1 MKKRLTKIK
10 HAVILVNYKSSTDT
24 LAAIA
29 SIKKCKDQPYII
41 VVDNG
46 SPQTVI
52 NELRANAPEVDM
64 LEAGSNIGFSAGNN
78 LGIKHALRLGAQVIY
93 LLNNDT
99 LVDPNLFFRAYRS
112 CAVKNRIVGAK
123 VYYARGYE
131 YHDSQKNAGNILW
144 YAGGYFDYSMAIA
157 RHIGV
162 DEIDH
167 GQYDKSKAVDFV
179 TGCFMAIPRGVIK
192 KIGMLD
198 ESFFLYLEDAEYS
211 LRAISRGV
219 EVLYN
224 PLLILYHK
232 NSSSAGA
239 GSALVDYYMSRNRHV
254 IAKRYGTWRL
264 RFALLREAFKNF
276 GNANR
281 RQAYTDYLFG
291 KMGERK

>member
-1 MKKRLTKIK
+1 
-10 HAVILVNYKSSTDT
+10 
-24 LAAIA
+24 
-29 SIKKCKDQPYII
+29 
-41 VVDNG
+41 
-46 SPQTVI
+46 
-52 NELRANAPEVDM
+52 
-64 LEAGSNIGFSAGNN
+64 
-78 LGIKHALRLGAQVIY
+78 
-93 LLNNDT
+93 
-99 LVDPNLFFRAYRS
+99 
-112 CAVKNRIVGAK
+112 
-123 VYYARGYE
+123 
-131 YHDSQKNAGNILW
+131 
-144 YAGGYFDYSMAIA
+144 MAIA
-157 RHIGV
+157 QHIGV

-192 KIGMLD
+192 KIGILD

-219 EVLYN
+219 EVIYN